1 MSEEFSI
8 RFEKSESLC
17 TIYISGEVDL
27 SNSAEVRKTIL
38 GALKTTPE
46 VKVNLEDVDYIDSSG
61 IAAMVE
67 GLQFANSQDKSF
79 ALSKPSK
86 QVSSILELARLDQ
99 VFDIE

>member
-1 MSEEFSI
+1 MTEFI
-8 RFEKSESLC
+8 RFEKSELL
-17 TIYISGEVDL
+17 TVIYVTGEVDL

-46 VKVNLEDVDYIDSSG
+46 VKVDLSGVEYIDSSG

-67 GLQFANSQDKSF
+67 GLQFANSNARQFKISN
-79 ALSKPSK
+79 PST

-99 VFDIE
+99 VFEIV